1 MSLIRL
7 TVLSQIQI
15 QVISDFLLICAE
27 LMRCVDWSRQ
37 DQAGLVKC
45 LIKDDVLNTKY
56 CKKYL
61 EELEDKVKRLKGSQQ
76 PK

>member
-37 DQAGLVKC
+37 DQACLVKC

-56 CKKYL
+56 CKIYL
-61 EELEDKVKRLKGSQQ
+61 EVLEDKVKRLKGSQQ